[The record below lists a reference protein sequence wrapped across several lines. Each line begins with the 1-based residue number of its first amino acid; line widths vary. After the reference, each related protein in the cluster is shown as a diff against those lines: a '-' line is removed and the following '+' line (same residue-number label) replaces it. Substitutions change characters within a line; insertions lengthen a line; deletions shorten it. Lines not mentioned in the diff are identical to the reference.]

1 MQDLP
6 LYLDHWKK
14 PSPAKPNQTVP
25 ITRKKGAL
33 QAQNA
38 QMLTWAL
45 DNRPFEGGD
54 LKKCPQ
60 MMPVHTHSLV

>member
-33 QAQNA
+33 QTQNA
-38 QMLTWAL
+38 QMLT
-45 DNRPFEGGD
+45 
-54 LKKCPQ
+54 
-60 MMPVHTHSLV
+60 